1 MRSGLACLLGLAG
14 VASTNA
20 LSLEKRDNPAVL
32 AVPMVRD
39 TSRQL
44 SRRSKIVDI
53 DLNKERVAYVSY
65 VGNVTFGTPPRN
77 FLAYF
82 NTWGNGC
89 WLQSV
94 DDSSCDMYVDQ
105 SLCGGYGAYNQTS
118 STTAKKLDEKFA
130 YDDSGEMTTGD
141 FVTDVLAIGNVTV
154 DAMKMG
160 VVGGEE
166 TSDNAL
172 GLGYGNA
179 SSISITQ
186 ALADAGTINSPA
198 FSLFGQTILFGGVN
212 KARYYGSL
220 YTFPIVNGSDL
231 AKAFRINMDGISI
244 NETSAASN
252 KFPLDAVFDTSLDMT
267 YVPKSVAQA
276 LNAQI
281 GNTSVPDDYGQ
292 VNFSCSALGENATIE
307 FRFGELE
314 LQFYLSEFVS
324 ESSDGGADEGTY
336 DGEETCYFTICENID
351 FQYEG
356 SIVLGSNF
364 MSKVFAVF
372 DLENDEVSLANL
384 IRLSPL
390 LVDGPLDIV
399 EITSGK
405 NGVPGAK
412 NSSGNSGDSS
422 KNGNSSNNGNSS
434 TNGHSSDNGNS
445 GKNGDS
451 VARKNSATHIKNGL
465 GMGALV
471 VGAAVMTLI
480 F

>member
-1 MRSGLACLLGLAG
+1 MRSEVACLLALSGAAL
-14 VASTNA
+14 TNA

-44 SRRSKIVDI
+44 SKRSKTVGVN
-53 DLNKERVAYVSY
+53 LNKERDIYVSY
-65 VGNVTFGTPPRN
+65 VGNVTFGSPPQS

-89 WLQSV
+89 WLGSA
-94 DDSSCDMYVDQ
+94 DDGVCGVYGER
-105 SLCGGYGAYNQTS
+105 SLCGEYGGYNLTA
-118 STTAKKLDEKFA
+118 STTAKKLDEKFT
-130 YDDSGEMTTGD
+130 YDDFGELVNGD

-160 VVGGEE
+160 IDEDSE
-166 TSDNAL
+166 MTSNSL
-172 GLGYGNA
+172 GLGYGNV
-179 SSISITQ
+179 SSISLTQ
-186 ALADAGTINSPA
+186 ALANAGTINSPA
-198 FSLFGQTILFGGVN
+198 FSLWDQTILFGGVN
-212 KARYYGSL
+212 KARYYDSL

-252 KFPLDAVFDTSLDMT
+252 KFPLDAVFNTAYDMT
-267 YVPKSVAQA
+267 YVPKFVAQA
-276 LNAQI
+276 LNSQI

-292 VNFSCSALGENATIE
+292 VNFSCSAVGENATIE
-307 FRFGELE
+307 FKFGELE
-314 LQFYLSEFVS
+314 LQFYLSDFIAQN
-324 ESSDGGADEGTY
+324 SDVGDNEGPY
-336 DGEETCYFTICENID
+336 PGEETCYFTICENTD
-351 FQYEG
+351 LQYEG

-364 MSKVFAVF
+364 MSKVYAVF

-384 IRLSPL
+384 VIWNTLWEADAP
-390 LVDGPLDIV
+390 VDIV

-412 NSSGNSGDSS
+412 KSSGSGKNGDSS
-422 KNGNSSNNGNSS
+422 KNGEAEAK
-434 TNGHSSDNGNS
+434 
-445 GKNGDS
+445 KNL
-451 VARKNSATHIKNGL
+451 ATHIKKGL
-465 GMGALV
+465 RTGALV
-471 VGAAVMTLI
+471 VGAAVMILI